1 MHSSRAR
8 EVWMRY
14 TAEVKKA
21 LVPAAEPGIASVA
34 ALIGDSARAAMLCA
48 LMDGGELTASDLARR
63 GAVAPNAASAHLAK
77 LVAGGLLAVRA
88 SGRQRLFRLA
98 SAPVGHAIEALSA
111 IAPPPRIVGLS
122 QSRISEE
129 LREARTC
136 YDHLAGRLGV
146 GVTEALAKRGV
157 LIARADD
164 YALSRKGAVVLAELG
179 VDLDGAR
186 ASRRS
191 FAHRCLDWSERRSH
205 VAGALGAA
213 ICDAF
218 LGRRLVERRKGNRSL
233 RITPAGME
241 WMKTWSR

>member
-1 MHSSRAR
+1 
-8 EVWMRY
+8 MRY
-14 TAEVKKA
+14 TSEVKKPS
-21 LVPAAEPGIASVA
+21 LVPAGEPAVASVA
-34 ALIGDSARAAMLCA
+34 ALIGDPARAAMLCA

-98 SAPVGHAIEALSA
+98 SAPVGHAIEALTA
-111 IAPPPRIVGLS
+111 IAPPARIVALS

-146 GVTEALAKRGV
+146 GVTESLARRGI
-157 LIARADD
+157 LIVEADD
-164 YALSRKGAVVLAELG
+164 YALSRKGAAVLADLG

-186 ASRRS
+186 ASRRR
-191 FAHRCLDWSERRSH
+191 FAHQCLDWSERRPH

-218 LGRRLVERRKGNRSL
+218 LARRLVERRKGNRSL
-233 RITPAGME
+233 RVTPAGME
-241 WMKTWSR
+241 WMISWFR